1 MLGAR
6 RDNDNGI
13 DSGSVYVFGYD
24 GANWVERGKLTA
36 SDGEAGDEFGRS
48 AAIGNETIVIGAIRG
63 NDNGVSPGAVFV
75 FECDGTGWVEETKL
89 IASGPMGHYVAISG
103 DTVATGSPRPGNYGA
118 AYVYSTLAVPEP
130 SKLVLSLASFAALVV
145 VSRERR
151 V

>member
-1 MLGAR
+1 MLVIGAPR
-6 RDNDNGI
+6 NG
-13 DSGSVYVFGYD
+13 GGVYVFRHEESS
-24 GANWVERGKLTA
+24 WIE
-36 SDGEAGDEFGRS
+36 
-48 AAIGNETIVIGAIRG
+48 GNK
-63 NDNGVSPGAVFV
+63 P
-75 FECDGTGWVEETKL
+75 

-103 DTVATGSPRPGNYGA
+103 DTVVTGSPRPGDYGA